1 MKVIFIQNVA
11 KVGKMGEVKEVAT
24 GYAMNVLLPKKYAV
38 LATDAEIKKI
48 TQEKKTKENKKT
60 LEKNLFLQ
68 AIKSLEESISPL
80 PSGRGGDGTGFLEI
94 IGHKHEGG
102 KLFSAV
108 SQDDIVNA
116 IYNKIKISFNP
127 SQVIMPKENIKSHGE
142 YEIELKDH
150 ENKRKIKI
158 LVK

>member
-24 GYAMNVLLPKKYAV
+24 GYAVNVLLPKKYAV

-68 AIKSLEESISPL
+68 AIKALEDKLKEENLSA
-80 PSGRGGDGTGFLEI
+80 LEI
-94 IGHKHEGG
+94 TDHKHEGG

-127 SQVIMPKENIKSHGE
+127 SQVIMPKETIKSHGE